1 MTEPSPPRAG
11 LPRRCRP
18 GPRGAEW
25 RSDFPLAHDFTPG
38 EQLGRYRLERVLGG
52 GGFATVWRARAEGPG
67 GFERAVAVKVIRPG
81 RASQKRF
88 RDMLLDEARLV
99 ARIQHPN
106 VAQVW
111 EVGEDPRSLYI
122 VMELVDGASL
132 DELRERAEERGE
144 KLSVRTVF
152 RVLSDTCAGLHA
164 AHELESDA
172 GTGELLGLVHRDI
185 SPHNILVS
193 RHGIA
198 KLIDFGI
205 AKAKERISGETT
217 TGIIKGKISFMAPE
231 QARAEPTV
239 DRRVDVW
246 AIGAVAFELL
256 EGRPPFDAATDIGRL
271 AQLAGPAE
279 APPMGDEV
287 PPALRRV
294 IARAL
299 SKDPD
304 ARYPTALAL
313 KEAIDEALIE
323 SELETSTHEVA
334 EELAPL
340 LGPRAGLASMPP
352 GRGEAAA
359 SAPTVSPATVE
370 ATELAERPSERT
382 GERGM
387 SSTILAARATDE
399 ITLPRRRSSRWT
411 ALIAASA
418 LSLPFFAWWATRDTG
433 SPPTPRPS
441 AAPSAGMEQPKEP
454 GAARSLAEA
463 PPSTRASEPEAS
475 ATPGAGSAQVKA
487 LVGPAEAAASSSV
500 APIVQPVGP
509 GTVTPLRPA
518 RPAARPVATA
528 RPSATSEPT
537 ASQPTPSPRPVNHD
551 DDAIE

>member
-1 MTEPSPPRAG
+1 M
-11 LPRRCRP
+11 
-18 GPRGAEW
+18 
-25 RSDFPLAHDFTPG
+25 AHDFTPG
-38 EQLGRYRLERVLGG
+38 EQLGRYTLERVLGG

-132 DELRERAEERGE
+132 DDLRERAEERGE

-279 APPMGDEV
+279 APPMSDEV

-294 IARAL
+294 VARAL
-299 SKDPD
+299 SKDAD

-323 SELETSTHEVA
+323 SELETSTQDVA
-334 EELAPL
+334 EEVAPL
-340 LGPRAGLASMPP
+340 LGRPAGLTSVPP
-352 GRGEAAA
+352 QRGEATA
-359 SAPTVSPATVE
+359 SASTRSAVSVG
-370 ATELAERPSERT
+370 ATELAEAT
-382 GERGM
+382 AERGL
-387 SSTILAARATDE
+387 SSTILAARSTDE
-399 ITLPRRRSSRWT
+399 VTLPRRRGSKWT
-411 ALIAASA
+411 ALVAASA
-418 LSLPFFAWWATRDTG
+418 VSLPLFAWWATRDG
-433 SPPTPRPS
+433 AEQAAAPPSRTATSAAALTTTSAGASTAARDVASARHSEAAAPAGTSSHAAAPTSSAS
-441 AAPSAGMEQPKEP
+441 AAPSA
-454 GAARSLAEA
+454 
-463 PPSTRASEPEAS
+463 
-475 ATPGAGSAQVKA
+475 
-487 LVGPAEAAASSSV
+487 SV
-500 APIVQPVGP
+500 APIVQTAKAV
-509 GTVTPLRPA
+509 RPTA
-518 RPAARPVATA
+518 RPAVAATPRA
-528 RPSATSEPT
+528 SAATEPT
-537 ASQPTPSPRPVNHD
+537 ASPRPVNHD

>member
-1 MTEPSPPRAG
+1 
-11 LPRRCRP
+11 
-18 GPRGAEW
+18 
-25 RSDFPLAHDFTPG
+25 LAHDFTPG
-38 EQLGRYRLERVLGG
+38 EQLGRYTLERVLGG

-122 VMELVDGASL
+122 VMEMVDGASL
-132 DELRERAEERGE
+132 EDLRECAEERGE
-144 KLSVRTVF
+144 KLSVRSVF

-164 AHELESDA
+164 AHELEADG

-271 AQLAGPAE
+271 AAVAGPAE
-279 APPMGDEV
+279 APPMSEEV

-294 IARAL
+294 VARAL
-299 SKDPD
+299 AKDAD
-304 ARYPTALAL
+304 DRYPTALAL

-323 SELETSTHEVA
+323 SELETSTQDVA
-334 EELAPL
+334 EEVAPL
-340 LGPRAGLASMPP
+340 LGPRAGLASVPP
-352 GRGEAAA
+352 RRGEATA
-359 SAPTVSPATVE
+359 SASTRSPAPVG
-370 ATELAERPSERT
+370 ATELAEGT
-382 GERGM
+382 AERGM
-387 SSTILAARATDE
+387 SSTILAARSTDE
-399 ITLPRRRSSRWT
+399 VTLPRRQGSKWT

-418 LSLPFFAWWATRDTG
+418 VSLPLFAWWATRDGAEPTATAAAPNQPASG
-433 SPPTPRPS
+433 ASALTTTSDGASTAAREPVSSAQIETAAPPVASGDAAAPTSSAS
-441 AAPSAGMEQPKEP
+441 AAPSA
-454 GAARSLAEA
+454 
-463 PPSTRASEPEAS
+463 
-475 ATPGAGSAQVKA
+475 
-487 LVGPAEAAASSSV
+487 SV
-500 APIVQPVGP
+500 APIVQPAKSAHP
-509 GTVTPLRPA
+509 TTRPA
-518 RPAARPVATA
+518 VTATPRQSA
-528 RPSATSEPT
+528 TTQPSA
-537 ASQPTPSPRPVNHD
+537 SPRPVNHD

>member
-1 MTEPSPPRAG
+1 M
-11 LPRRCRP
+11 
-18 GPRGAEW
+18 
-25 RSDFPLAHDFTPG
+25 AHDFTPG
-38 EQLGRYRLERVLGG
+38 EQLGRYTLERVLGG

-132 DELRERAEERGE
+132 DDLRERAEERGE

-172 GTGELLGLVHRDI
+172 GTGELLGLVHRDV

-294 IARAL
+294 VARAL
-299 SKDPD
+299 SKDID

-340 LGPRAGLASMPP
+340 LAPRGGLASMPP
-352 GRGEAAA
+352 DRGGATA
-359 SAPTVSPATVE
+359 SAPTVSPATLG
-370 ATELAERPSERT
+370 ATELAERPSEAT
-382 GERGM
+382 AERGM
-387 SSTILAARATDE
+387 SSTILAARPTDE
-399 ITLPRRRSSRWT
+399 LTLPRRRTSRWT

-418 LSLPFFAWWATRDTG
+418 VSLPLVAWWATRDGGAPSTPNPTT
-433 SPPTPRPS
+433 SPSSLERRPSEPSGATAATPPPPSASASAQEAS
-441 AAPSAGMEQPKEP
+441 AAPVATSAQITAQP
-454 GAARSLAEA
+454 S
-463 PPSTRASEPEAS
+463 S
-475 ATPGAGSAQVKA
+475 ATPAPSAT
-487 LVGPAEAAASSSV
+487 V
-500 APIVQPVGP
+500 APIVQPSK
-509 GTVTPLRPA
+509 PA
-518 RPAARPVATA
+518 RPSARPVATA
-528 RPSATSEPT
+528 RPSATSQAAPN
-537 ASQPTPSPRPVNHD
+537 PRPVNHD